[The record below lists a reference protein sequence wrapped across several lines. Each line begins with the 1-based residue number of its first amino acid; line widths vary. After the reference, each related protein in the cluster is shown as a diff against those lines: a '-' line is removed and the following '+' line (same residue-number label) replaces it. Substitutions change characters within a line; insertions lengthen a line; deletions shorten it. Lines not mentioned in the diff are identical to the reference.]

1 VVALKDSAVVK
12 VVAIVGLVTI
22 EVANLLTSKVDGAL
36 LFSIGAIIG
45 GIAGYEIKKSVSSEG

>member
-1 VVALKDSAVVK
+1 LKDSAIVK
-12 VVAIVGLVTI
+12 VVAIAGLTI
-22 EVANLLTSKVDGAL
+22 LEVANLCTARIDGAL